1 MKTILRI
8 YRNNRPDHLYKYTLV
23 IDNKVVETNSKEEIK
38 IILDLNGMKMYL
50 FWDLVDTMII
60 KIAFMYVFTIK
71 LS

>member
-38 IILDLNGMKMYL
+38 IILDLNGMKMYHFL
-50 FWDLVDTMII
+50 GFGGYDDSKTR
-60 KIAFMYVFTIK
+60 FYVCFYN
-71 LS
+71 

>member
-38 IILDLNGMKMYL
+38 IMLDLNGMKMYHFL
-50 FWDLVDTMII
+50 GFGGYDDS
-60 KIAFMYVFTIK
+60 KNRFYVCFYN
-71 LS
+71 